1 LSTTVIGN
9 RNAKCVLSTLI
20 LGCSLSS
27 VFMPAAH
34 AAKAQSNTV
43 PVDNGIASLALG
55 KHTLVGLRALREN
68 YNAHSFEVVAF
79 YFRDTSDGK
88 PQLNL
93 VPIFGTDKG
102 KRKELYEITVGGG
115 ADCKLSDFRLLKAQ
129 GRQPARLVV
138 AQRDPGDSFVAP
150 GVVQFIYYDLMQ
162 NDEGVPGEP
171 PLYFEEKTRAN
182 SRQKYCE
189 VNDAFE
195 RELGMGASSGRGL

>member
-1 LSTTVIGN
+1 LSTTVGQI
-9 RNAKCVLSTLI
+9 NAKFFFSTMI
-20 LGCSLSS
+20 LGCFLSG
-27 VFMPAAH
+27 VFSPPAH

-55 KHTLVGLRALREN
+55 SHTLVGLRALREN
-68 YNAHSFEVVAF
+68 FNAHSFEVVAF
-79 YFRDTSDGK
+79 YFRDTSAG
-88 PQLNL
+88 PAQLNL
-93 VPIFGTDKG
+93 VPVFGTDKG

-150 GVVQFIYYDLMQ
+150 GVVRFIYYDLMQ
-162 NDEGVPGEP
+162 NEEGLPGEP

-182 SRQKYCE
+182 SRQKYCD